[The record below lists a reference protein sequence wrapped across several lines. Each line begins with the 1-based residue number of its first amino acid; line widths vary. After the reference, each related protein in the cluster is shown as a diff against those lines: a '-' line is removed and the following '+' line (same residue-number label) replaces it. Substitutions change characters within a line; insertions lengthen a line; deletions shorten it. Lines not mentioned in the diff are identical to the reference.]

1 MTPGKP
7 KSNGGPASRADDSQ
21 PDLKWVAEWL
31 VEREGQRRTAALLGV
46 NRKTVAL
53 ALRRE
58 RLTGRM
64 TLAVQRLMGDDEL
77 LRRSLGREDK
87 LQRTVWELDRTVTE
101 LERKRDVAREAA
113 LASRQVHKELEEAY
127 RKETA
132 AHKETKDLL
141 NMIRVIA
148 IVLFVLLVGSVL
160 V

>member
-1 MTPGKP
+1 MDEHV
-7 KSNGGPASRADDSQ
+7 R
-21 PDLKWVAEWL
+21 WVTKAEAAREMEISL
-31 VEREGQRRTAALLGV
+31 STLDRRIRSGEVEVVREGRRV
-46 NRKTVAL
+46 YV
-53 ALRRE
+53 
-58 RLTGRM
+58 RM
-64 TLAVQRLMGDDEL
+64 HGLEYVGDDEL

-101 LERKRDVAREAA
+101 LERNRDVAREAA

-160 V
+160 VWWFVLR